1 MGVPFYILSWLQDL
15 ECSEPPYLST
25 FGCCPVPPRLIE
37 GRDFEMQKWKRLK
50 LSHPTKWTTG
60 PPLSKRGGPNISIAI
75 HRYPSLSITQNLSGA
90 SSNPLVQP
98 RHLHLWQRRH
108 PGRPTNSAPLL
119 PARWSKI
126 HPKPSHTLRQ
136 LRHCW
141 GYPKPCDST
150 KFYVTTWWLD
160 TELVWSQCSG
170 L

>member
-75 HRYPSLSITQNLSGA
+75 HHSKPFWCIQQPPGSAKTPPSVAKA
-90 SSNPLVQP
+90 SSRATNKFSTASSSSLVQDP
-98 RHLHLWQRRH
+98 SQTQSYLATTQ
-108 PGRPTNSAPLL
+108 TLL
-119 PARWSKI
+119 RI
-126 HPKPSHTLRQ
+126 PKAMRQHKVLR
-136 LRHCW
+136 
-141 GYPKPCDST
+141 DNV
-150 KFYVTTWWLD
+150 VT
-160 TELVWSQCSG
+160 
-170 L
+170 